1 MFIRSFKKSDI
12 PELKNLIGEMIEY
25 DHQLDPYYK
34 SFKEY
39 RNFEEEMENWL
50 SDKEMKVLVAED
62 GGQLIGYFR
71 VGMEEA
77 PDYAAMPTGRQAIKK
92 IGIVYDVF
100 VEKRYRRKG
109 IAAKLFEEALKW
121 FRIKKAGHLELN
133 VDVRNAEAIAFWKK
147 LGFLEYKLRMK
158 WVQKQPPQRE
168 L

>member
-25 DHQLDPYYK
+25 HHQLDPYYK

-71 VGMEEA
+71 VGMEEG
-77 PDYAAMPTGRQAIKK
+77 PD
-92 IGIVYDVF
+92 
-100 VEKRYRRKG
+100 
-109 IAAKLFEEALKW
+109 
-121 FRIKKAGHLELN
+121 
-133 VDVRNAEAIAFWKK
+133 
-147 LGFLEYKLRMK
+147 
-158 WVQKQPPQRE
+158 
-168 L
+168 